1 MSHIFLWTEIPEE
14 CADMIIEMAT
24 FVPHPLA
31 ALVKS
36 DEFIF
41 R

>member
-1 MSHIFLWTEIPEE
+1 MSHIFFWTAIPEE
-14 CADMIIEMAT
+14 CAEMIIEMAT